1 VGSSAPVGD
10 AAHRLRKMK
19 LKELTTKDTTLAPHA
34 SAGESTKEELKLFL
48 PLVLLGVT
56 LCPLWF
62 KL

>member
-1 VGSSAPVGD
+1 
-10 AAHRLRKMK
+10 MK